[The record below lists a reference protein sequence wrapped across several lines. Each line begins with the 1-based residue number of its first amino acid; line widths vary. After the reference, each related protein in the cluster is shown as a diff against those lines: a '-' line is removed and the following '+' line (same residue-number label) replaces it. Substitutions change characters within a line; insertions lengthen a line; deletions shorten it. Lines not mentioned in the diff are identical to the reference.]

1 MLPEERVTNKVEALL
16 TPEVIK
22 AQKEYVVKNFY
33 DLMRALIENP
43 TWLEIMRNLILT
55 EELLRLPQ
63 KVSEI
68 LKELEAFRKDFET
81 FKKEEFTPLKQK
93 VDRIEKDVETL
104 KQDVEALKQ
113 DVATLKRDVAYLKVE
128 LGKVKGWAYEWK
140 IKENYH
146 AYFGRVLRRARRI
159 SLEELANLAADAEE
173 KGLISEKQY
182 IALLE
187 LDLVVEG
194 LLKHDKRPV
203 VLAIE
208 ISHKVFVSD
217 LERAFER
224 ANILAYLLGK
234 EVIPTVIGSE
244 VEEEISELADER
256 GVLLIE
262 ADV

>member
-1 MLPEERVTNKVEALL
+1 M
-16 TPEVIK
+16 
-22 AQKEYVVKNFY
+22 
-33 DLMRALIENP
+33 
-43 TWLEIMRNLILT
+43 
-55 EELLRLPQ
+55 
-63 KVSEI
+63 
-68 LKELEAFRKDFET
+68 
-81 FKKEEFTPLKQK
+81 
-93 VDRIEKDVETL
+93 
-104 KQDVEALKQ
+104 
-113 DVATLKRDVAYLKVE
+113 ATLKRDVAYLKVE

-159 SLEELANLAADAEE
+159 PLEELANLAADAEE

-208 ISHKVFVSD
+208 ISHKVFESD

-244 VEEEISELADER
+244 VEEKISELAVEK

>member
-93 VDRIEKDVETL
+93 VDRIEQDVET
-104 KQDVEALKQ
+104 LKQ

-159 SLEELANLAADAEE
+159 PLEELANLAADAEE

-208 ISHKVFVSD
+208 ISHKVFESD

-244 VEEEISELADER
+244 VEEKISELAVEK

>member
-93 VDRIEKDVETL
+93 VDKIEQDVET
-104 KQDVEALKQ
+104 LKQ

-173 KGLISEKQY
+173 RGLISEKQY

-208 ISHKVFVSD
+208 ISHKVFESD

-244 VEEEISELADER
+244 VEEKISELADEK

>member
-93 VDRIEKDVETL
+93 VDRIEQDVET
-104 KQDVEALKQ
+104 LKQ

-159 SLEELANLAADAEE
+159 PLEELANLAADAEE

-208 ISHKVFVSD
+208 ISHKVFESD

-244 VEEEISELADER
+244 VEEKISELAVER

>member
-22 AQKEYVVKNFY
+22 AQKEYIVKNFY

-93 VDRIEKDVETL
+93 VDRIEKDVE
-104 KQDVEALKQ
+104 ALKQ

-159 SLEELANLAADAEE
+159 PLEELANLAADAEE
-173 KGLISEKQY
+173 RGLISEKQY

-208 ISHKVFVSD
+208 ISHKVFESD

-244 VEEEISELADER
+244 VEEKISELADER

>member
-104 KQDVEALKQ
+104 KQDV
-113 DVATLKRDVAYLKVE
+113 ATLKRDVAYLKVE

-159 SLEELANLAADAEE
+159 PLEELANLAADAEE

-208 ISHKVFVSD
+208 ISHKVFESD

-244 VEEEISELADER
+244 VEEKISELADER